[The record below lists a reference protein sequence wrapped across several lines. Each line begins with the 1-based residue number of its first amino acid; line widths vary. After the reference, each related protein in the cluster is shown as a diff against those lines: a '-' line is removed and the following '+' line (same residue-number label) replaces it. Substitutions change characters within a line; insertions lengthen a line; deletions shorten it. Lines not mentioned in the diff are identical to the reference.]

1 MLEPYRTDF
10 NTSFNDAAY
19 RRLLADLE
27 RHTGQKIDFRVCE
40 TPCFFPKSLL
50 DDMAAAGREMTL
62 TLTNG
67 AEYRRASENTIPDR
81 YRVPNENPQTNFMTV
96 DFGFVRN
103 ADGTLGY
110 KLVEL
115 QAFPSI
121 YGYQDLLSRQ
131 YVETY
136 GLSPELRWHLGGHD
150 KESYW
155 KLLRQVI
162 VGNHDPKTVVLLEV
176 TPERQK
182 TRPDF
187 SIYVKE
193 LGIAIV
199 DIAQVR
205 KEGSKLHYVADGRS
219 VPISRIYNRAIVD
232 EIERE
237 GIIPGFD
244 HRDDLQVEWAGHP
257 NWYFRVS
264 KFSLPYLT
272 HPSVPKAVFL
282 EDWFRPGGRERLA
295 LELDQVILKPLY
307 SFAGKGIQFAP
318 TFEELSAIP
327 KTERHLYLLQERVRF
342 EPLIRTPH
350 GPTQAEVR
358 IMYLWPDG
366 GDLEPVISLVRLG
379 RGLMMGVDHNREQEW
394 VGGSAAFFPES

>member
-1 MLEPYRTDF
+1 MLEPYRSDF
-10 NTSFNDAAY
+10 NASFSDAAY
-19 RRLLADLE
+19 GRLLAGLE

-62 TLTNG
+62 TLTNS

-81 YRVPNENPQTNFMTV
+81 YRVPNENPQTNFMTA

-150 KESYW
+150 RESYW

-162 VGNHDPKTVVLLEV
+162 VGNHDPETVVLLEV

-187 SIYVKE
+187 SIYGKE

-205 KEGSKLHYVADGRS
+205 KEGSKLHHVVDGRS

-237 GIIPGFD
+237 RIIPGFN

-282 EDWFRPGGRERLA
+282 DNWFGPGGRERLA

-318 TFEELSAIP
+318 TLEELSAIP

-394 VGGSAAFFPES
+394 VGGSAAFFPAS